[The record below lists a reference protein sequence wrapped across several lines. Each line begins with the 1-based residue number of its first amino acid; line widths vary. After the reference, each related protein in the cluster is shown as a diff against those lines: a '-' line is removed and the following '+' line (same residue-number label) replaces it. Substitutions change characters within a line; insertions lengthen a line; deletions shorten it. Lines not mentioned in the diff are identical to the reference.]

1 MAMRWSLSNALANA
15 LMSVRILYGILLA
28 CSLAMLLFVV
38 GFVLFHLGLSLLTTL
53 FYVLAGKI
61 MLVAFALLALWGLV
75 VLLRALWR
83 DLRDYFR
90 KDAVA
95 VRRLWSVKS
104 QQLYL
109 EQQGFL
115 ESQQIQNRSRFKR
128 LRLLDANNK
137 KHLRALYDGIYAE
150 LQAVKSNLSEDR
162 YQDLLQALQRYHKQA
177 DAEAMLA
184 LRKQLP

>member
-1 MAMRWSLSNALANA
+1 MRWSLSNVPPKVG
-15 LMSVRILYGILLA
+15 MSVRILYGILLT
-28 CSLAMLLFVV
+28 CSLAMLLFVS
-38 GFVLFHLGLSLLTTL
+38 GFVLFHLGLSLLTTI
-53 FYVLAGKI
+53 FYMLAGEI
-61 MLVAFALLALWGLV
+61 MLLAFAMLALWGAV
-75 VLLRALWR
+75 VFGRALWQ
-83 DLRDYFR
+83 DLRAYFR

-115 ESQQIQNRSRFKR
+115 ESQQIHNRSRFKR

-137 KHLRALYDGIYAE
+137 KHLKTLYEGIHAE
-150 LQAVKSNLSEDR
+150 LEAVKSQLPEER
-162 YQDLLQALQRYHKQA
+162 YQDLLQALHRHHKQA
-177 DAEAMLA
+177 DADAMLA